1 MLLVILGHQRWL
13 WKRLS
18 LDHSFI
24 FHFSGFWS
32 HYGIAPITD
41 MPTSGYLKF
50 GDSISCTSSPPPPA
64 LQCQQTPTPHTT
76 NQPSK
81 LQNYDSHGNGLG
93 HYMKSYMRYIPSRFA
108 FIERSVCIRVCKHGC
123 DVSCFAFRALITQA
137 RVWKSFSD
145 RNSTSL
151 LYLLIPSSTETWKIF
166 SNKLCQRFFA

>member
-1 MLLVILGHQRWL
+1 
-13 WKRLS
+13 
-18 LDHSFI
+18 
-24 FHFSGFWS
+24 
-32 HYGIAPITD
+32 
-41 MPTSGYLKF
+41 MPTSGDLKS
-50 GDSISCTSSPPPPA
+50 GDSISCTSSPPPP

-137 RVWKSFSD
+137 RVWKSFS
-145 RNSTSL
+145 RSKLHKFTLFTHSFVAWNLKNLFKQAVSTFFRLSWHFKREKS
-151 LYLLIPSSTETWKIF
+151 IFWKASF
-166 SNKLCQRFFA
+166 CKTRTDYACKTSCTRLCDW